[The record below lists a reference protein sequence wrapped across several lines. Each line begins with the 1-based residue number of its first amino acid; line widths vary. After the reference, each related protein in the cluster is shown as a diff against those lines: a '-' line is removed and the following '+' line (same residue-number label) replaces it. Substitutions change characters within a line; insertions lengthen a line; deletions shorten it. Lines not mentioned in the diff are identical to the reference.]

1 MIVIFTVMR
10 EENIEILRLPDGGV
24 YTGAVNENGLP
35 QSSDG
40 TCAWGKQAY
49 VGGWIDGKMSGL
61 GTWYESGQVK
71 YRGFWW
77 EGELVHKF
85 AEEDARKPDEHLPKN
100 KNKIAVL
107 LVGNDY
113 PGTDDHL
120 PNCVNEVRLIGKK
133 LREIG
138 ADVTVL
144 ENASQSEIEQGLEYL
159 RRKDFSYD
167 HAIFYF
173 SGHGTIYG
181 GYHWLQPIIGKMLA
195 LETNVLQT
203 FYESKFKNIIIVHDA
218 CNNVTPI
225 SQDVIT
231 EIHKE
236 KQMII
241 NNHFHDRSVLYAFSS
256 LNGNYSFSSKN
267 QDIGMYALAFLEN
280 VQKKNL
286 PVLKMFDNIS
296 RFVVDYSKKTKD
308 GVILELPHVEKAIFN
323 DDFCLY
329 DPEE

>member
-1 MIVIFTVMR
+1 MGKSSAF
-10 EENIEILRLPDGGV
+10 NLQDGGLYYGNLNSKGLPDSLDSIGMWDDGRRYIGQWVNGRVHGV
-24 YTGAVNENGLP
+24 GTMYYP
-35 QSSDG
+35 DG
-40 TCAWGKQAY
+40 S
-49 VGGWIDGKMSGL
+49 VI
-61 GTWYESGQVK
+61 
-71 YRGFWW
+71 RGFWYNN
-77 EGELVHKF
+77 ELLHTF
-85 AEEDARKPDEHLPKN
+85 DNQAPISHLPKN

-144 ENASQSEIEQGLEYL
+144 ENASDSDVERGLERL
-159 RRKDFSYD
+159 KQKDGCCD
-167 HAIFYF
+167 HALFYF
-173 SGHGTIYG
+173 TGHGTIWG
-181 GYHWLQPIIGKMLA
+181 GYHLLQPAYGKPLA
-195 LETNVLQT
+195 LETNVLRT
-203 FYESKFKNIIIVHDA
+203 FSDTSFKNIIIVHDA
-218 CNNVTPI
+218 CNKVSPI
-225 SQDVIT
+225 SQEVIEDIHDV
-231 EIHKE
+231 E
-236 KQMII
+236 QMIS

>member
-1 MIVIFTVMR
+1 MSK
-10 EENIEILRLPDGGV
+10 ENIEILRLPDGGV

-35 QSSDG
+35 HSSDG

-61 GTWYESGQVK
+61 GTWYESGKVM

-133 LREIG
+133 LKEIG

-144 ENASQSEIEQGLEYL
+144 ENASDSDVERGLERL
-159 RRKDFSYD
+159 KQKDGCCD
-167 HAIFYF
+167 HALFYF
-173 SGHGTIYG
+173 TGHGTIWG
-181 GYHWLQPIIGKMLA
+181 GYHLLQPAYGKPLA
-195 LETNVLQT
+195 LETNVLRT
-203 FYESKFKNIIIVHDA
+203 FSDTSFKNIIIVHDA
-218 CNNVTPI
+218 CNKVSPI
-225 SQDVIT
+225 SQEVIEDIHDV
-231 EIHKE
+231 E
-236 KQMII
+236 QMIS

>member
-1 MIVIFTVMR
+1 MGMR
-10 EENIEILRLPDGGV
+10 EDDIEILRLPDGGV
-24 YTGAVNENGLP
+24 YTGAVNEKGVP
-35 QSSDG
+35 HSSDG

-49 VGGWIDGKMSGL
+49 IGGWIDGKMSGL

-77 EGELVHKF
+77 DGELVHKF
-85 AEEDARKPDEHLPKN
+85 AEDDVRKPDEYLPKN
-100 KNKIAVL
+100 KNRIAVL

-113 PGTDDHL
+113 PGTADHL
-120 PNCVNEVRLIGKK
+120 PNCVNEVRLIGRK
-133 LREIG
+133 LKEIG
-138 ADVTVL
+138 ADVTIL
-144 ENASQSEIEQGLEYL
+144 ENASDSDVERGLERL
-159 RRKDFSYD
+159 KQKDGCCD
-167 HAIFYF
+167 HALFYF
-173 SGHGTIYG
+173 TGHGTIWG
-181 GYHWLQPIIGKMLA
+181 GYHLLQPAYGKPLA
-195 LETNVLQT
+195 LETNVLRT
-203 FYESKFKNIIIVHDA
+203 FSDTSFKNIIIVHDA
-218 CNNVTPI
+218 CNKVSPI
-225 SQDVIT
+225 SQEVIEDIHDV
-231 EIHKE
+231 E
-236 KQMII
+236 QMIS

-323 DDFCLY
+323 DDFCFY
-329 DPEE
+329 APEE